1 MRTEPPTGDELT
13 RMLVQM
19 KRNVLEQAAAE
30 PKPKRSKL
38 TDRIVGGT
46 LAVALLLGLGTA
58 GAAIAGAIGRD
69 DEPTEAVAATSEPVV
84 AATTPEVPPRTFPIE
99 TEPPPPPPAVD
110 PLTTVSTIAV
120 RPEGLDLVDASGA
133 VVAKLS
139 YFDDPATFVG
149 ALTTVFAAQPTLQSD
164 EELATSDSYS
174 YFWPGGLL
182 VAHDRVDEGRPIF
195 VKFTG
200 GSIGDGVT
208 VTAGGYTPGD
218 DLAAYAASV
227 GLTIDGSDDGSRIPL
242 EYGPE
247 QGPSDGRYLD
257 AWAVVGQS
265 PGWVFAPYNLVT
277 GAGQRG

>member
-19 KRNVLEQAAAE
+19 KRNVLEQAAE
-30 PKPKRSKL
+30 PEPKRSRL
-38 TDRIVGGT
+38 TDRVVGGT
-46 LAVALLLGLGTA
+46 LAVALLLGIGTA
-58 GAAIAGAIGRD
+58 GAAIAGVIGRD
-69 DEPTEAVAATSEPVV
+69 DEPTGTVAATSDPAVVPTSEAPSRAFPV
-84 AATTPEVPPRTFPIE
+84 E

-120 RPEGLDLVDASGA
+120 RPLGLDLADASGA
-133 VVAKLS
+133 VVAQLS
-139 YFDDPATFVG
+139 YFDDPASFVG
-149 ALTTVFAAQPTLQSD
+149 ALTTVFDAQPTLQSD

-174 YFWPGGLL
+174 YSWPGGLL

-200 GSIGDGVT
+200 GSIGDGVA

-227 GLTIDGSDDGSRIPL
+227 GLTIDGTDDGSRIPL

>member
-30 PKPKRSKL
+30 PKPTRSKL

-58 GAAIAGAIGRD
+58 GAAIAGVIGRD
-69 DEPTEAVAATSEPVV
+69 DEPTEPVAATSAPAVP
-84 AATTPEVPPRTFPIE
+84 APTTEAPRTFPIE
-99 TEPPPPPPAVD
+99 TSAPPPPPAD
-110 PLTTVSTIAV
+110 PLSTVSTIAV

-133 VVAKLS
+133 VVAQLS
-139 YFDDPATFVG
+139 YFDDPAPFVG
-149 ALTTVFAAQPTLQSD
+149 TQTS
-164 EELATSDSYS
+164 ELDAPPAFGEPGEMSGSDSYTYS
-174 YFWPGGLL
+174 WNGLL
-182 VAHDRVDEGRPIF
+182 VAHGEIGDGRPMF
-195 VKFTG
+195 VKFTE
-200 GSIGDGVT
+200 GSVGDGVA
-208 VTAGGYTPGD
+208 VTAGGYTPGA
-218 DLAAYAASV
+218 DLAAHAASV
-227 GLTIDGSDDGSRIPL
+227 GLTIDGTDEGSRIPL

-257 AWAVVGQS
+257 AWAVIGQS